1 MVVGLDPQLA
11 SFPPELKPAQGSSLA
26 EAAQAVLDFN
36 KGMIEAVAPFAA
48 AVKTQI
54 AFYECL
60 GHEGLLAF
68 ARTCQIAAD
77 AGLVVI
83 ADVKRGDIG
92 STATA
97 YADAFLGGP
106 FRADAVT
113 LSPYLGGDTLEPF
126 LARCMDGY
134 GAFVLVR
141 TSNPG
146 AGQLQ
151 DLVTPNGR
159 LYEVV
164 GDMDR
169 EPGLKWVGERGWS
182 SVGAVVGATWP
193 GEMTELRK
201 RLPGVPFLVPGYGA
215 QGGTGRDVLSAFDD
229 EGLGAVVN
237 SSRGILYA
245 WKGRAATDWR
255 TAAADAAREMRD
267 EFRTLLRSR

>member
-1 MVVGLDPQLA
+1 V
-11 SFPPELKPAQGSSLA
+11 LK
-26 EAAQAVLDFN
+26 FN
-36 KGMIEAVAPFAA
+36 IGIIEAVAPFAA
-48 AVKTQI
+48 AVKPQI

-60 GHEGLLAF
+60 GPAGLTAF
-68 ARTCQIAAD
+68 AETCRIASE

-97 YADAFLGGP
+97 YAEAYLGGP
-106 FRADAVT
+106 FKADAVT

-126 LARCMDGY
+126 LARCADGY

-146 AGQLQ
+146 ASQLQ

-159 LYEVV
+159 LCDVV
-164 GDMDR
+164 GDMVRDLGVTR
-169 EPGLKWVGERGWS
+169 IGERGWS
-182 SVGAVVGATWP
+182 AVGAVVGATWP
-193 GEMTELRK
+193 GELAELRK

-215 QGGTGRDVLSAFDD
+215 QGGTGRDVLPAFDAS
-229 EGLGAVVN
+229 GLGAVVN

-245 WKGRAATDWR
+245 WKGRGVADWRGAAAT
-255 TAAADAAREMRD
+255 AAQEMRD
-267 EFRTLLRSR
+267 EFRSLLGGRFSGA